1 MHKLRFRGKHY
12 DIGYSQ
18 GNFIYKRGIKI
29 EQYFNL
35 TEAKREFGVKCIGE
49 CEKVFPEVLE
59 EIRGLADGAKIPYQ
73 DFTSFIFGMYCFE
86 FTHWCTCFAFES
98 DTSLIFGRN
107 SDFAMSLEDQYES
120 ALYNLTDGYSFIGNS
135 TAVVQ
140 MEDGINEYGL
150 AIGLTFNNIKVVKP
164 GLNAGILVR
173 YILEK
178 CRTVQESLEHLAK
191 LPIASAQILTILD
204 KTGDMV
210 VVECNSEKAVIIRP
224 KVDES
229 FVVATNHFVSDEMQK
244 YQDYEERYAEY
255 RSIERYQTA
264 YNALKFKCNYS
275 VELAMNILAGKYG
288 FMCQY
293 DRSRGLDTVW
303 SSVYDLMNNVIYR
316 AEGNPSRVKF
326 RKDNRLHFKLFQLQ

>member
-1 MHKLRFRGKHY
+1 MHKPRFKGKHY
-12 DIGYSQ
+12 DIGYRQ
-18 GNFIYKRGIKI
+18 GNFIYKKGIRL

-35 TEAKREFGVKCIGE
+35 TKAKKEFGIKCIGE

-59 EIRGLADGAKIPYQ
+59 EIKGLADGTKIEYR
-73 DFTSFIFGMYCFE
+73 DFASFIFGMYCFE
-86 FTHWCTCFAFES
+86 FTNWCTCFAFKD
-98 DTSLIFGRN
+98 DTSLVFGRN
-107 SDFAMSLEDQYES
+107 SDFAVSLEDQYES
-120 ALYNLTDGYSFIGNS
+120 ALYNLAAGYSFIGNS

-140 MEDGINEYGL
+140 MEDGINEHGL
-150 AIGLTFNNIKVVKP
+150 AIGLTFNNLKVIKP

-178 CRTVQESLEHLAK
+178 CKTVQESLEHLTK
-191 LPIASAQILTILD
+191 LPIASAQTLTIVD

-210 VVECNSEKAVIIRP
+210 VVECNCEKTVVIRP
-224 KVDES
+224 KDNEN
-229 FVVATNHFVSDEMQK
+229 FVVTANHFVSGELQQ

-255 RSIERYQTA
+255 RSIDRYQTA
-264 YNALKFKCNYS
+264 YNALKSGRDYS
-275 VELAMNILAGKYG
+275 VEFARDILSGKYG

-303 SSVYDLMNNVIYR
+303 ASVYDLKNNAIYR

-326 RKDNRLHFKLFQLQ
+326 KKDNRLGF